1 MYNMTMTARQA
12 PDCAAATP
20 ARVSLARLAGYFAYL
35 GSVGFGGPIALA
47 GRMRRDLVEQRRW
60 FSSEE
65 YLDGLA
71 LAQLAPGPLA
81 AQLAMYL
88 GYVRGRARGATI
100 IGLAFIAPSFL
111 MVAGIAAV
119 YVSYSGLRW
128 VQAMFYGIGPAAIAV
143 MVCAASRLTRS
154 VLGRDPLL
162 WLIFLALL
170 VTTALYEREYVWLFL
185 GSGILT
191 VVLRGGIFARDI
203 GGSAPAFAALAWPTA
218 GPSLSFFLFFAK
230 ASLFVFGSGLAIV
243 PFLYAGVVQER
254 HWLTEREF
262 MDAVAVAMIT
272 PGPVVIMVAFI
283 GYLVSGWTGASLA
296 ALGVFLPTYLVVILL
311 APVYHRYARVEAV
324 RLFVAGVTSA
334 AAGALAGATL
344 VLARRSIVDF
354 PTILMAIV
362 ALGALKLKSPEALVI
377 LGAGGVALCLR

>member
-1 MYNMTMTARQA
+1 MKIVARQS
-12 PDCAAATP
+12 PDAAYAIP
-20 ARVSLARLAGYFAYL
+20 ASSSLARLALYFVHL

-47 GRMRRDLVEQRRW
+47 GRMRRELVEQRGW
-60 FSSEE
+60 FTSEE

-88 GYVRGRARGATI
+88 GYVRDRTLGATI
-100 IGLAFIAPSFL
+100 VGLAFIAPSFL
-111 MVAGIAAV
+111 MVVGIAAA

-154 VLGRDPLL
+154 VLGRDALL

-170 VTTALYEREYVWLFL
+170 VTTALYEREYLWLFL
-185 GSGILT
+185 GSGVLT
-191 VVLRGGIFARDI
+191 VVLRGGIFARNI
-203 GGSAPAFAALAWPTA
+203 GGSASALVPLAWPSA
-218 GPSLSFFLFFAK
+218 GPSLSLFLFFAK

-254 HWLTEREF
+254 HWLSEREF

-283 GYLVSGWTGASLA
+283 GYLVDGWVGASLA
-296 ALGVFLPTYLVVILL
+296 ALGVFLPTYLVVIFL
-311 APVYHRYARVEAV
+311 APVYHRYARVETV

-344 VLARRSIVDF
+344 VLARRSIIDF
-354 PTILMAIV
+354 PTILIAIFAFV
-362 ALGALKLKSPEALVI
+362 ALKLKSPEALVV
-377 LGAGGVALCLR
+377 LGAGVLALCLR